1 MVGFAAISFRENRWG
16 GVVAQGLGTSML
28 QMGNIVKNPK
38 IWIPPTLAAAI
49 TGPLSTCLFKLE
61 CTGVSAGMGTCGLV
75 GPIGIITDMKD
86 ENLGVAL
93 LGILILCIALPAIL
107 SLAFSEIMRR
117 LGWIKNGDLL
127 LEL

>member
-1 MVGFAAISFRENRWG
+1 
-16 GVVAQGLGTSML
+16 ML

-86 ENLGVAL
+86 ENLVAAL
-93 LGILILCIALPAIL
+93 LGILILCIVLPAAL
-107 SLAFSEIMRR
+107 SLLFSEIMRK
-117 LGWIKNGDLL
+117 LGWIKDGDLSL
-127 LEL
+127 DL